1 MDIVLYGKDRN
12 EIITSDVYE
21 LTELSERITDDYA
34 LILTDNDIRAVA
46 ASHADTLEKTGR
58 IEIMSGLV
66 AKITEAFSTSPY
78 FTQNNFA
85 DGLCRL
91 IDAFYQTKN
100 DCDDMISDDDL
111 IEIMVTNFNEVYGG
125 DIDAL
130 TENLLPRLSQM
141 IRMNGI
147 PKMNNDDTDEEREY
161 D

>member
-1 MDIVLYGKDRN
+1 MDIVLYGKDKN
-12 EIITSDVYE
+12 EIISSDINE
-21 LTELSERITDDYA
+21 LNELIERTTDDYA
-34 LILTDNDIRAVA
+34 LILTDNDIRVVA

-58 IEIMSGLV
+58 IEIMGGLV

-78 FTQNNFA
+78 FSQNNFA

-100 DCDDMISDDDL
+100 DCDDMIGDDDL

-141 IRMNGI
+141 IRMNSTPDSNG
-147 PKMNNDDTDEEREY
+147 NNTDMEREY

>member
-21 LTELSERITDDYA
+21 LTELSERTTDDYA
-34 LILTDNDIRAVA
+34 LILTDNDIRTVA

-58 IEIMSGLV
+58 IEIMGGLV

-147 PKMNNDDTDEEREY
+147 PKMNNDDTDVEREY

>member
-12 EIITSDVYE
+12 EIISSDIYE
-21 LTELSERITDDYA
+21 LTELSERTTDDYA
-34 LILTDNDIRAVA
+34 LILTDSDIRAVA
-46 ASHADTLEKTGR
+46 VSHADTLEKTGR
-58 IEIMSGLV
+58 VEIMGGLV

-78 FTQNNFA
+78 FTQSNFA

-100 DCDDMISDDDL
+100 DCDDMIGDDEL
-111 IEIMVTNFNEVYGG
+111 IEIMVTNFNNVYGG
-125 DIDAL
+125 DIDML

-141 IRMNGI
+141 IRMNGT
-147 PKMNNDDTDEEREY
+147 PKVNDTEIGEEREY